1 MAGAQVEKKLTAL
14 RVKALREPGKY
25 EDGGG
30 LRLVVDPS
38 GAKRWVVRVT
48 VGGQRIERG
57 LGAFPLVTLEGARA
71 KAGEIRRAAEEG
83 VDLRVEQRAR
93 ELGVTTF
100 RQMFDIS
107 FAQRQKQLSNAKHL
121 KQWSSTMEAY
131 VLPRIGS
138 VPVANV
144 TRPKSST
151 S

>member
-1 MAGAQVEKKLTAL
+1 MAGELVEYRPSSL
-14 RVKALREPGKY
+14 RLKALREPGNY

-30 LRLVVDPS
+30 LRVVVEPS
-38 GAKRWVVRVT
+38 GTKRWVVRVT
-48 VGGQRIERG
+48 VSGQCIERG
-57 LGAFPLVTLEGARA
+57 LGAFLLISLESARA

-131 VLPRIGS
+131 VLPRN
-138 VPVANV
+138 VACQS
-144 TRPKSST
+144 PM
-151 S
+151 